1 MRKIDTFY
9 VNGEWVT
16 PLGEG
21 HMDVINPANEEISGT
36 VALGNGADVDRAV
49 SAGRT
54 AFEAFSTTSKEE
66 RLALL
71 KRIIEVYQGRM
82 GDVAEAITE
91 EMGAPKWLSGTG
103 QAGSVLAHFMQAA
116 SVLENFEF
124 ERQNGNHVLRQEAI
138 GVCGLITPWNWPL
151 NQIACKLAPALATG
165 CTSVWKPSEL
175 SPFSAQIFM
184 EVLHDAGVPA
194 GVVNLIHGDGPTVG
208 AAISS
213 HPGID
218 MVSFTGSTRA
228 GIEVARAAAQ
238 TIKRVS
244 QELGGKSANI
254 ILDDLQGD
262 AFAEAVSKGMQSM
275 CVNSGQ
281 SCNAPSRML
290 VPKARMEEA
299 AKAAAAVANAVVV
312 ADPTEDGMVMGPVI
326 SKNQWSKIQGL
337 IETGIQEGATL
348 AAGGPGRPEAL
359 NRGWFVRPTVFADV
373 NNTMTIAREEVFGPV
388 LVLIGYDN
396 EDDAIQIA
404 NDTPY
409 GLAAYVSG
417 ADTKRVTGIAN
428 KMRAG
433 QVVLNSANLDM
444 SAPFGGYKQSG
455 NGREWGEHGFAEYLE
470 TKAVVGV

>member
-1 MRKIDTFY
+1 MRNIDTFY

-21 HMDVINPANEEISGT
+21 QMDVINPANEEISGT

-49 SAGRT
+49 SAGQA
-54 AFEAFSTTSKEE
+54 AFETFSTTSKEE

-71 KRIIEVYQGRM
+71 KRIIEAYQGRM
-82 GDVAEAITE
+82 DDVAEAITE

-175 SPFSAQIFM
+175 SPYSAQIFM

-228 GIEVARAAAQ
+228 GIEVARAAAP

-254 ILDDLQGD
+254 ILDDLQGG

-299 AKAAAAVANAVVV
+299 AKVAAAVANAVVV

-326 SKNQWSKIQGL
+326 SKNQWNKIQGL

-373 NNTMTIAREEVFGPV
+373 TNTMTIAREEVFGPV
-388 LVLIGYDN
+388 LVLIGYEN
-396 EDDAIQIA
+396 DDEAVQIA

-417 ADTKRVTGIAN
+417 AAPERVADVAN

-433 QVVLNSANLDM
+433 QVVLNGANLDM

-470 TKAVVGV
+470 TKAVVGG